1 MTFIGIDPGL
11 SGSIA
16 IHSDTIEILKM
27 PEEHDKDVLVDIIKS
42 FSDKGPVKVIIE
54 KQITKQVQSMKPCP
68 KCRAMIPYLHPQKG
82 VRTSLINYG
91 IILGILISM
100 KIPYEEVDGS
110 KWKKYYKLEGGG
122 KKASIALAKQLFPEY
137 AKQIG
142 SDDNKAEAMLLA
154 DYGRR
159 QC

>member
-1 MTFIGIDPGL
+1 
-11 SGSIA
+11 
-16 IHSDTIEILKM
+16 
-27 PEEHDKDVLVDIIKS
+27 
-42 FSDKGPVKVIIE
+42 
-54 KQITKQVQSMKPCP
+54 MKPCP
-68 KCRAMIPYLHPQKG
+68 RCKSMIQYLHPQKG